1 MSEKLTEAGRQL
13 RALPSSRVRSALVDG
28 VFPWMGYEEASRQQ
42 LARKVAE
49 LEAAIEVLQQG
60 GGVPVPLPPIEP
72 EPVPEP
78 TNVVRVP
85 INTTLPR
92 FGAAAAGTQFQLERG
107 GSWQRI
113 DLGGGK
119 DYSITCYGDETKPIP
134 RLRGGGIFVPA
145 NSQRIVIANLDIADC
160 AIGMNVVPHAG
171 VREITLRDT
180 YIARTSDSGII
191 DYSDNSQ
198 FINVNLDQAGAAGTA
213 SHGIYANGRGTKID
227 RCKVTRAAKN
237 GISLRMD
244 GQIVQGCY
252 VQGTS
257 IGIAYFTELDPATEQ
272 GGPANQIKG
281 NKVEGCSVA
290 MYISAAGGWP
300 GGQEPAKPWV
310 FPPFEIDNN
319 EILSPIGMKQG
330 IMCEIPVRSHVGNTF
345 VGDFAVKE
353 RYP

>member
-1 MSEKLTEAGRQL
+1 MSERLIEAGRQL
-13 RALPSSRVRSALVDG
+13 RALPAGRTKSALVDG

-49 LEAAIEVLQQG
+49 LEQKIEAMTG
-60 GGVPVPLPPIEP
+60 GGGGEPVPPTPEP
-72 EPVPEP
+72 EPEP

-85 INTTLPR
+85 IETAMPR
-92 FGAAAAGTQFQLERG
+92 FGAATAGTQFQLERG

-119 DYSITCYGDETKPIP
+119 DYSIAAYGDPSKPLP

-145 NSQRIVIANLDIADC
+145 NSQRIVIRDLDIADC

-171 VREITLRDT
+171 VRGLVLKDSF
-180 YIARTSDSGII
+180 IARTTDSGII
-191 DYSDNSQ
+191 DYSDDSQ
-198 FINVNLDQAGAAGTA
+198 FINIVLDQTGAQGTA

-227 RCKVTRAAKN
+227 RCKVRRAAKN
-237 GISLRMD
+237 GLSLRMD
-244 GQIVQGCY
+244 GQIVVGNE
-252 VQGTS
+252 VMETNT
-257 IGIAYFTELDPATEQ
+257 GIAYFTELDPKTEA

-281 NKVEGCSVA
+281 NKIQGCSVA

-310 FPPFEIDNN
+310 YPPFEIDNN
-319 EILSPIGMKQG
+319 QIMSPIGMKQG

-345 VGDFAVKE
+345 YGDFAVKE

>member
-13 RALPSSRVRSALVDG
+13 RALPASRTRSALVDG
-28 VFPWMGYEEASRQQ
+28 VLPWMAYEEASRQQ

-49 LEAAIEVLQQG
+49 LEASIEMLLEG
-60 GGVPVPLPPIEP
+60 GGGTPEP
-72 EPVPEP
+72 EPPTPEPEP

-85 INTTLPR
+85 IGTALPR
-92 FGAAAAGTQFQLERG
+92 FGAAVAGTQFQLERG

-113 DLGGGK
+113 DLGGGR
-119 DYSITCYGDETKPIP
+119 DYSIASYGDTSKPLP
-134 RLRGGGIFVPA
+134 KLRGGGIFVPA
-145 NSQRIVIANLDIADC
+145 NTQEVTIRDLDIADC

-171 VREITLRDT
+171 VKNIVLRDSF
-180 YIARTSDSGII
+180 IARTSDSGII
-191 DYSDNSQ
+191 DYSDDSA
-198 FINVNLDQAGAAGTA
+198 FINVTLDQTGAAGTA
-213 SHGIYANGRGTKID
+213 SHGIYANGRGTLID

-244 GQIVQGCY
+244 GQIVQGNY

-257 IGIAYFTELDPATEQ
+257 IGIAYFTELDPKTEA

-281 NKVEGCSVA
+281 NKIEGCSVA

-300 GGQEPAKPWV
+300 GGQEPSKPWV
-310 FPPFEIDNN
+310 YPPFEIDNN
-319 EILSPIGMKQG
+319 QILSPIGMKQG